1 MDSSRIVRGFCFC
14 LLLFAATSFTLA
26 AKAAEKYTLK
36 PVRKPGELL
45 RYEAA
50 LQVGGDLK
58 LVDDG
63 KDKSVPMS
71 VVANLKYDER
81 LLAVDA
87 AGRPTRSVRYYDEAR
102 AVIKVD
108 KGGEKPS
115 LEATHR
121 LIAVEKPAK
130 SSALLVCPADPLSRE
145 ELDLIDVQAN
155 SLLLDQVLP
164 AEPVAL
170 GSSWKLSDEVLAD
183 LLALDAVSWS
193 DVQSVLGQV
202 TDGVADIAAAGSVS
216 GAIGGVST
224 EIELKIKLKYNV
236 NEQRIAQ
243 FAILVKEKR
252 AVGHVGP
259 GLDTVAKLLLS
270 IRPIAKSEGLTT
282 EALNSIPAKML
293 PELSRLHYTSQRGRF
308 SFDYD
313 RRWYLTNDDAKLSVW
328 RLLDRGALVAQ
339 CNMSPLSPKKELLKL
354 PEFQRDVQQSLG
366 KNFGQFVKAT
376 KATNEAG
383 YTVYRVVAQGTV
395 SDLPIEWVYYL
406 LQDDQGRGVSLAFTY
421 EQELASRFAEAD
433 QMLVSRLR
441 MQEPQ
446 TPTAAKPVRQN

>member
-1 MDSSRIVRGFCFC
+1 MDSSRNVRALTFC
-14 LLLFAATSFTLA
+14 LLLFALASPALA
-26 AKAAEKYTLK
+26 AKVAEKYTLK
-36 PVRKPGELL
+36 PARKPGELM

-63 KDKSVPMS
+63 KDKTVPMS

-81 LLAVDA
+81 LLAVDS
-87 AGRPTRSVRYYDEAR
+87 AGRPSRAVRHYDEAR

-115 LEATHR
+115 LDARHA
-121 LIAVEKPAK
+121 LIVVEKPAK
-130 SSALLVCPADPLSRE
+130 SSPILLCPADPLSRE

-155 SLLLDQVLP
+155 SLLLDRVLP

-170 GSSWKLSDEVLAD
+170 SESWKLNDEVLAD

-216 GAIGGVST
+216 GAVGGVST
-224 EIELKIKLKYNV
+224 EIELKIKYKYNV
-236 NEQRIAQ
+236 KEQRIAQ

-259 GLDTVAKLLLS
+259 GLDTVAKLLIS
-270 IRPIAKSEGLTT
+270 IRPIAKSEGLTA
-282 EALNSIPAKML
+282 EALKSIPAQTSPDM
-293 PELSRLHYTSQRGRF
+293 SRLRYTSQKGRF

-313 RRWYLTNDDAKLSVW
+313 RRWYLTNDDPKLAIW

-354 PEFQRDVQQSLG
+354 PEFQRDVQESLG

-376 KATNEAG
+376 TAKNEAG

-441 MQEPQ
+441 MEQPQ

>member
-1 MDSSRIVRGFCFC
+1 MDSSRIVRGSCFC
-14 LLLFAATSFTLA
+14 LLLFAAASHALA
-26 AKAAEKYTLK
+26 AKVAEKYTLK

-81 LLAVDA
+81 LLAVDTV
-87 AGRPTRSVRYYDEAR
+87 GRPTRSARHYDEAR

-108 KGGEKPS
+108 KGGEKPA
-115 LEATHR
+115 LDAGHR
-121 LIAVEKPAK
+121 LIVVEKPAK
-130 SSALLVCPADPLSRE
+130 SPALLICPADPLSRE
-145 ELDLIDVQAN
+145 ELDLIDLQAN

-170 GSSWKLSDEVLAD
+170 GGSWKLNDEMLAD

-193 DVQSVLGQV
+193 DVQCVLGQV
-202 TDGVADIAAAGSVS
+202 TDGLADIAAAGSVS
-216 GAIGGVST
+216 GAVGGVST
-224 EIELKIKLKYNV
+224 EIELKIKFKYDV
-236 NEQRIAQ
+236 KDQRMTQ

-259 GLDTVAKLLLS
+259 GLDTVAKLLIS
-270 IRPIAKSEGLTT
+270 IRPIAKSEGLTA
-282 EALNSIPAKML
+282 EALKAIPAKL
-293 PELSRLHYTSQRGRF
+293 SPELSRLHYTSQRGRF

-313 RRWYLTNDDAKLSVW
+313 RRWYLTNDDPKLAVW

-376 KATNEAG
+376 KTTNEAG